1 MALFVYTR
9 HTADC
14 SKRDDRFWKR
24 CRCPK
29 WIRGVVDG
37 KTIRQTAHTRS
48 WEKAEQLRKSM
59 DDGGVPLP
67 VAPLTIVQALAD
79 FFTDAEMR
87 NLAPGTLSKL
97 KTLRGQLEAWA
108 KERGLRYLKE
118 LTVAELGV
126 FRSSWQ
132 DAGLSRKI
140 KQQRLSSFFLF
151 AIRNGWLTENPVK
164 KLSRILVRDTPT
176 DYFSEAEFQ
185 AILAAL
191 DKYKPKAWIDSKHQ
205 AERLRVLT
213 LLMRWSGLRIGDA
226 VTLERTRLVGDSVLL
241 YQQKTGTAV
250 YVPLPPEVAEAL
262 RNVPASYNS
271 SPRYFFWSGQ
281 GSVKS
286 LVSNWQKR
294 YQALFALAKLKKADG
309 SLKRCYPHMFR
320 DTFAVE
326 MLLAGVPLE
335 QVSIL
340 LGHKSVKITEKHYLP
355 WVKARQEQLEQS
367 VRKAWNKSAA

>member
-1 MALFVYTR
+1 VSTLALFVYTR

-29 WIRGVVDG
+29 WIRGVVDS

-59 DDGGVPLP
+59 DGGGAPLP
-67 VAPLTIVQALAD
+67 AVPLTIVQALAD
-79 FFTDAEMR
+79 FIADAEMR

-118 LTVAELGV
+118 LTVAELSV

-176 DYFSEAEFQ
+176 DYFPEAEF
-185 AILAAL
+185 LRTSRYAAGFMRRTNTAL
-191 DKYKPKAWIDSKHQ
+191 HRSTCALTNPFQ
-205 AERLRVLT
+205 AERGPVTSPKVENATFPGRWQCSRGATRVKPAQACRLR
-213 LLMRWSGLRIGDA
+213 RS
-226 VTLERTRLVGDSVLL
+226 TRLDPVLYRLGLNFPAIRGMSLSNLNHSFVTRAGSESSV
-241 YQQKTGTAV
+241 
-250 YVPLPPEVAEAL
+250 
-262 RNVPASYNS
+262 
-271 SPRYFFWSGQ
+271 F
-281 GSVKS
+281 
-286 LVSNWQKR
+286 
-294 YQALFALAKLKKADG
+294 
-309 SLKRCYPHMFR
+309 
-320 DTFAVE
+320 
-326 MLLAGVPLE
+326 ML
-335 QVSIL
+335 SF
-340 LGHKSVKITEKHYLP
+340 
-355 WVKARQEQLEQS
+355 S
-367 VRKAWNKSAA
+367 VRSLHEPANHT

>member
-1 MALFVYTR
+1 LALFVYTR

-14 SKRDDRFWKR
+14 AKRDDRFWKR

-29 WIRGVVDG
+29 WIRGVVDS

-59 DDGGVPLP
+59 DDGGAPLP
-67 VAPLTIVQALAD
+67 AVPLTIVQALAD
-79 FFTDAEMR
+79 FIADAEMR

-118 LTVAELGV
+118 LTVAELSV

-176 DYFSEAEFQ
+176 DYFPEAEFQ

-205 AERLRVLT
+205 AERLRTLT

-250 YVPLPPEVAEAL
+250 YVPLPPEVADVL
-262 RNVPASYNS
+262 RNVPSSYNS

-367 VRKAWNKSAA
+367 VRKAWNKSAV